1 MPRAPQNASAQN
13 GVGRL
18 NTTLTVWASSLS
30 TRSMSRYVASVHAEV
45 AGSAAYSQLKTTSSA
60 LKGLPSCQ
68 VTPFLRRHTTEVPSR
83 ATPPFSTLGSSA
95 ARIGTTPPSGSKPA
109 SGS

>member
-1 MPRAPQNASAQN
+1 MSMPRAPQNASAQN

-60 LKGLPSCQ
+60 PKGL
-68 VTPFLRRHTTEVPSR
+68 TPCHVHTPLRAHAHEEATDEEHSLRNQRAR
-83 ATPPFSTLGSSA
+83 ATRL
-95 ARIGTTPPSGSKPA
+95 
-109 SGS
+109 

>member
-1 MPRAPQNASAQN
+1 
-13 GVGRL
+13 
-18 NTTLTVWASSLS
+18 
-30 TRSMSRYVASVHAEV
+30 MSRYVASVHADV

-60 LKGLPSCQ
+60 LKGLPSCHL
-68 VTPFLRRHTTEVPSR
+68 TPFLRRHTTEVPSR